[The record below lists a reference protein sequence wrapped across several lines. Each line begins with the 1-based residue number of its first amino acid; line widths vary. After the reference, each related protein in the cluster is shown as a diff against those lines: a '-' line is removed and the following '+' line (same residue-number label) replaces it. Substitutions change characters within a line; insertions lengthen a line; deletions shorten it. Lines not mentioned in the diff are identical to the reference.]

1 MAFVYTFRDISSRRV
16 TDGSDVGAP
25 NLSRFHLYQKPPS
38 ISLLLLLLLYTG
50 LLDVWPGVDVAKTTA
65 DP

>member
-1 MAFVYTFRDISSRRV
+1 MAFVYTFRDISSRV

-25 NLSRFHLYQKPPS
+25 NLSRFHLYQKTRS